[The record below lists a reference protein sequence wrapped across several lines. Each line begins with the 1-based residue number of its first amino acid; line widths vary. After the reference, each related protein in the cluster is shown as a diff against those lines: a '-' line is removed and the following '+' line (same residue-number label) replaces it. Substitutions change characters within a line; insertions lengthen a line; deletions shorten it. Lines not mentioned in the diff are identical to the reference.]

1 MINLTRNIWP
11 FRSAQKGGLSQ
22 CTDDALYEIAEKASS
37 LNDPCNIE
45 EESYLLWVM
54 GRLMMLDEVASPN
67 EELFQVHPQ
76 GSGVRV
82 YRKRVG
88 TVEFCFLMFEP
99 DGFIPYHDHSDCNG
113 VMRVLKGEVTTRN
126 YDLLEQTLEGMV
138 LQPSA
143 QAWMTAGRMASLSRH
158 RDNVHQVTA
167 GPDGAL
173 VLDVFTLFSHS
184 AGCRYMKVTSSECWS
199 GLAQGQLISGEGSA

>member
-11 FRSAQKGGLSQ
+11 FRLTQKDAISQ
-22 CTDDALYEIAEKASS
+22 CTEDALYEIAEKAES
-37 LNDPCNIE
+37 LKNPCAIE

-54 GRLMMLDEVASPN
+54 GRLMMLDEVVTPDKK
-67 EELFQVHPQ
+67 LFQIHPQ
-76 GSGVRV
+76 GEGVRV
-82 YRKRVG
+82 YRKRLG
-88 TVEFCFLMFEP
+88 SVEFCFLMFEP

-143 QAWMTAGRMASLSRH
+143 QAWMTEGRMASLSRH

-167 GPDGAL
+167 GPEGAM
-173 VLDVFTLFSHS
+173 VLDVFTLFSHD
-184 AGCRYMKVTSSECWS
+184 AGCRYMKVTASEHWS
-199 GLAQGQLISGEGSA
+199 GLAQGQLINGEGGV